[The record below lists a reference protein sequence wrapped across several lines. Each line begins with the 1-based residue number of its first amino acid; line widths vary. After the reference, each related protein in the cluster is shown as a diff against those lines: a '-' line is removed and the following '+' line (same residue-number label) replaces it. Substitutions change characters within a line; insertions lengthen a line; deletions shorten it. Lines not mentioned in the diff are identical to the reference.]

1 MHARVPDGAQASLVS
16 DSAAKANAHRS
27 KQHKGFNGCL
37 ATYEAVPHAASWRVQ
52 ATQSAGRK
60 AKARQKPWGGG
71 ASGSEESPSSRRAAL
86 PALALP
92 REVDGDV
99 FLATLGRWAEQSGLA
114 KPGEQNTQLHNRQ
127 ARSAIAHAFLGV
139 RLAEDAEATVQAEAG
154 ARSLLVGVLRAVV
167 RAEHAK
173 HGKYGP
179 RSKHTRTACG
189 FNSLLFCFRFNHFKM
204 RVFFVFANV
213 PEHED
218 RPAPCVCVFVS

>member
-16 DSAAKANAHRS
+16 DSEGKANAHRS

-60 AKARQKPWGGG
+60 QQRRQKPWGGG
-71 ASGSEESPSSRRAAL
+71 ASGSEESPSSRRAL

-139 RLAEDAEATVQAEAG
+139 RLAEDAEATVQAEAEAG

-167 RAEHAK
+167 RAEHAN
-173 HGKYGP
+173 
-179 RSKHTRTACG
+179 TR
-189 FNSLLFCFRFNHFKM
+189 KI
-204 RVFFVFANV
+204 
-213 PEHED
+213 
-218 RPAPCVCVFVS
+218 RPAF